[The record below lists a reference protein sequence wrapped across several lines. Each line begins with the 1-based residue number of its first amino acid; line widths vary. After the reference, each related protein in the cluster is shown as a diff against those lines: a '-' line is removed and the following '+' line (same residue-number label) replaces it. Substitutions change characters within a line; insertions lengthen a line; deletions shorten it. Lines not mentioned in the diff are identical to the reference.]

1 MKPPRVQ
8 VGGRPL
14 ELDRLIGRGGE
25 GEVYLVAG
33 DPTQAVKLYT
43 TPDRLSREDK
53 IAAMVQSEL
62 AKRSP
67 LAAFPRAVVHS
78 RDGTFAGFMMRL
90 VGNHRPIH
98 ELYAPGSRKQHFPQ
112 ADYRF
117 LARAATNIT
126 KAFASVHQTG
136 CVVGDINHSG
146 VLVSPKATAALI
158 DADSFQFTVGGRQF
172 LCKVGVPE
180 YTPPELQGKPLHG
193 VVRTTDHDA
202 FGLAVVIFQ
211 MLLMGR
217 HPFVGKVRRGEMPP
231 LEESIRDFRYV
242 YAEDRDVGM
251 DQPPGTPAISDF
263 SAELAGL
270 FDSAFSKSAIGRR
283 PSAQKWA
290 DALERFEL
298 SLVQCA
304 DNKLH
309 FGPKDASECPWC
321 EMERQLQT
329 FLFLPYSGNSEGI
342 AGKAGPTPN
351 ASNFD
356 LRLVWARIEC
366 VQIPQAEQLRPAL
379 AAVAPEPS
387 QSARSA
393 REVKKESTAGSGVL
407 LLAAALGLFVLSP
420 KAWLFAAVLAVWG
433 ITRFKSPAA
442 KPIDPKPFRDEFI
455 LAKTQW
461 YQELEGWRRRVGLAE
476 LHEKRQ
482 RLAEAKERYAALR
495 GEEHRQIQEY
505 RTQRRDRQLRSYLEG
520 FDVARASIKGIGHA
534 KLAVLAS
541 YGIDTAADMRYER
554 IMNVP
559 GFGEALTKRLLEW
572 RQRHEARFVFNSA
585 DNEADRR
592 EIARIQALVEGKAA
606 PLRAALISGAQEL
619 ETLLARC
626 QGLFRHP
633 DPVLS
638 KIHERV
644 EKARKDLDFLGLPEP
659 QVSPP
664 SPPPVRRTA
673 ASPSRASTSNASPSR
688 APSGPVHNPAGA
700 GVIPNC
706 PRCNSG
712 MRLRLASKGR
722 NAGQNFWGCSRYPG
736 CKGTRPV

>member
-8 VGGRPL
+8 VGSRPL
-14 ELDRLIGRGGE
+14 ELERLIGKGGE

-53 IAAMVQSEL
+53 IAAMVQCEL

-67 LAAFPRAVVHS
+67 LAAFPLAIVHG
-78 RDGTFAGFMMRL
+78 RDGTFAGFVMRL

-117 LARAATNIT
+117 LARTATNIA

-158 DADSFQFTVGGRQF
+158 DADSFQFTVGDKQF

-211 MLLMGR
+211 ILLMGR
-217 HPFVGKVRRGEMPP
+217 HPFVGKVRRGEMPSF
-231 LEESIRDFRYV
+231 EESIRDFRYV

-251 DQPPGTPAISDF
+251 DQPPGTPALSDF
-263 SAELAGL
+263 SAELASL
-270 FDSAFSKSAIGRR
+270 FNSAFSKNGLGRR
-283 PSAQKWA
+283 PSAQKWV
-290 DALERFEL
+290 DVLERFEM
-298 SLVQCA
+298 SLIQCS
-304 DNKLH
+304 DNGLH

-329 FLFLPYSGNSEGI
+329 FLFLPYFGNNEGMI
-342 AGKAGPTPN
+342 RREGSPQI

-356 LRLVWARIEC
+356 LRLIWARIER
-366 VQIPQAEQLRPAL
+366 VQIPEVDQLRPVL
-379 AAVAPEPS
+379 TAVAPEPS
-387 QSARSA
+387 QSARAA
-393 REVKKESTAGSGVL
+393 REVKKKLTTGLGVL
-407 LLAAALGLFVLSP
+407 LLTVALGLFLLAF
-420 KAWLFAAVLAVWG
+420 KAWPIAVALAGLG
-433 ITRFKSPAA
+433 IYKLISPDA
-442 KPIDPKPFRDEFI
+442 KPVDSKPFRDEFV

-461 YQELEGWRRRVGLAE
+461 YQELEAWRRRVGLAE
-476 LHEKRQ
+476 LHELRQ
-482 RLAEAKERYAALR
+482 RLAEAKERYPALLD
-495 GEEHRQIQEY
+495 EERRQIQEY

-520 FDVARASIKGIGHA
+520 FDVARADIKGIGHA
-534 KLAVLAS
+534 KLAALAS
-541 YGIDTAADMRYER
+541 YGVDTAADVRYKDV
-554 IMNVP
+554 MNVP

-572 RQRHEARFVFNSA
+572 RKKHEMHFVFNAA

-592 EIARIQALVEGKAA
+592 EIARIRVLIEGKAV
-606 PLRAALISGAQEL
+606 PLRAILSSGVQEL
-619 ETLLARC
+619 EVLLARC
-626 QGLFRHP
+626 QRLFRLP
-633 DPVLS
+633 DPILCKV
-638 KIHERV
+638 HERV
-644 EKARKDLDFLGLPEP
+644 EKARKDLDFLGIPEP
-659 QVSPP
+659 QVLPP
-664 SPPPVRRTA
+664 GSSIVRRNAT
-673 ASPSRASTSNASPSR
+673 SPSRSLKPIASQSKTL
-688 APSGPVHNPAGA
+688 SGQVRNPVNA
-700 GVIPNC
+700 GVSPNC
-706 PRCNSG
+706 PRCGSS

-722 NAGQNFWGCSRYPG
+722 NAGHNFWGCSRYPR
-736 CKGTRPV
+736 CKGTRPI